1 MSTASTGRT
10 HDCTRPP
17 CTNVK
22 TTLANREP
30 STHDPFSD
38 IGCTRAL
45 ARSGLPDA
53 TDSNLKVVSFVGA
66 GHRGVDWMAEP
77 CGSCELREIDWA
89 VPLPGP
95 GAGRRRR
102 VDGSRLRQIT
112 GTSVDRRVGGGR
124 RPRFPL
130 PGHRRGR
137 LRPLFPARGRKPG
150 TNRHAT
156 LTDSGRLPPGAGP
169 VAPRGSR
176 RIRRRAAQGRRSPP
190 FFFPFFP
197 FWPRAARLSWRLL
210 SSGVPGVRTC
220 SWVCGAY

>member
-112 GTSVDRRVGGGR
+112 GTSADRRVGGGR
-124 RPRFPL
+124 GGGHVSPSLCRRP
-130 PGHRRGR
+130 GD
-137 LRPLFPARGRKPG
+137 PARGAADPW
-150 TNRHAT
+150 
-156 LTDSGRLPPGAGP
+156 AGERRSSNSFRRQCP
-169 VAPRGSR
+169 AAHRGSE
-176 RIRRRAAQGRRSPP
+176 AA
-190 FFFPFFP
+190 
-197 FWPRAARLSWRLL
+197 WPAGWR
-210 SSGVPGVRTC
+210 T
-220 SWVCGAY
+220 